1 MYVKNLLWDALICKS
16 RRRLKKCDEIVC
28 KWYNVKFHCTCCS
41 TKIEA
46 FRRIIGWWAFRFS
59 DMIVFS
65 HCAVTKYSDNRKW
78 MYLSVLFHIMSGM
91 IYWYLFV
98 YIITYVLI
106 LYKIMIF
113 AKIWWLF
120 MLGYND
126 WHCTMM
132 FRIQCSIALLHNGHW
147 YSCDMEHVLIL

>member
-1 MYVKNLLWDALICKS
+1 MF
-16 RRRLKKCDEIVC
+16 
-28 KWYNVKFHCTCCS
+28 KFHCTCCS

-65 HCAVTKYSDNRKW
+65 HYAVTKYSDNRKW

-132 FRIQCSIALLHNGHW
+132 FRIQCSIALLYNGHW
-147 YSCDMEHVLIL
+147 YSCDMEHFLINTWNIIILSLFKTHKATFCIRLLIMKMKLPR